1 MYSVKAC
8 PICNSDQLQQKFSC
22 RDYTV
27 SNELFELTKCEE
39 CNLLITN
46 PRPEDLAKYYISDD
60 YLSHSNKI
68 TSPLSLTYN
77 IARYFAVRS
86 KFRLIKSYD
95 KGTVV
100 SLLDYGCGTGDFL
113 HYCAGQKALVQGV
126 EPSSKAR
133 EIAKAKSLDVKENL
147 TQVNQKFTAI
157 TLWHVLEHIPD
168 MNETLD
174 KLIARIEQNGII
186 VIAVPNHE
194 SYDATIYKEYWAG
207 YDVPRHLWHFSKL
220 SMTKLFEKHQLSL
233 INITPLK
240 LDAFYVSMLSEKY
253 IHGSTR
259 PLGLLNALRNGI
271 VSNKVANTNT
281 NYSSLI
287 YIGKRK

>member
-1 MYSVKAC
+1 VRHRRFPS
-8 PICNSDQLQQKFSC
+8 
-22 RDYTV
+22 
-27 SNELFELTKCEE
+27 
-39 CNLLITN
+39 LL
-46 PRPEDLAKYYISDD
+46 R
-60 YLSHSNKI
+60 
-68 TSPLSLTYN
+68 
-77 IARYFAVRS
+77 RS
-86 KFRLIKSYD
+86 K
-95 KGTVV
+95 
-100 SLLDYGCGTGDFL
+100 GTG
-113 HYCAGQKALVQGV
+113 
-126 EPSSKAR
+126 SRS
-133 EIAKAKSLDVKENL
+133 AKAKSLDVKENL